1 MAAEG
6 RGSSKAY
13 RRGRVV
19 PRRMAQEAER
29 AAFDALRA
37 QYDLRIPGLSALA
50 VSAML
55 RALGAARH
63 QALDG
68 RGLIPCRARL
78 LDGTVVDPCL
88 VWLSEWGTME
98 FMDHP
103 RKLVGGQVARLLPS
117 EYTLPFRIIEAARHT
132 REYRMGSYVPVLASV
147 GGDARYLVPAGSIF
161 FRCGEYKGKDV
172 DPGFVAEPSEKN
184 HRLGRYVWGDDMIAQ
199 TTVIALERPDESAW

>member
-6 RGSSKAY
+6 RGPSKAH
-13 RRGRVV
+13 RRTRVV
-19 PRRMAQEAER
+19 QRRMAQEAER

-37 QYDLRIPGLSALA
+37 QYGLQIPGLSALA

-55 RALGAARH
+55 RALDAVRY
-63 QALDG
+63 QALDD

-78 LDGTVVDPCL
+78 LDGTLVDPCL
-88 VWLSEWGTME
+88 VWLSEWGAMG
-98 FMDHP
+98 FMDNP
-103 RKLVGGQVARLLPS
+103 RKLVGGHVARLLRS

-132 REYRMGSYVPVLASV
+132 REYRMGAYVPVLVSI
-147 GGDARYLVPAGSIF
+147 GGAARYLVPAGSFF

-172 DPGFVAEPSEKN
+172 DPDFVAEPSEKL

-199 TTVIALERPDESAW
+199 TTAIALERPNGSGG